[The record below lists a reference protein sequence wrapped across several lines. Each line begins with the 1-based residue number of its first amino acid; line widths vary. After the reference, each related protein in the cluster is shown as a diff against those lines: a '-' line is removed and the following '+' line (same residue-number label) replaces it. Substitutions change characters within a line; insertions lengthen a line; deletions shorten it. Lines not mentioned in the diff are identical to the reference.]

1 MKILVVN
8 GPNLNNLCIRDE
20 SHYGS
25 ESLSD
30 VITTIEKFSKE
41 LGVETN
47 FFQSNSEGELVSFI
61 QKEASSSDGIVIN
74 AGALTHYGLSLKDS
88 LIDAKIPLVEVH
100 ISNIHQREKYRR
112 TSVVESVAIGQVAGF
127 GTSGYLY
134 AIELLIHYLENA
146 IEVSK

>member
-8 GPNLNNLCIRDE
+8 GPNLNNLGKRDE

-25 ESLSD
+25 ESFRD
-30 VITTIEKFSKE
+30 VITTIENFSKE

-146 IEVSK
+146 I